1 MEFRHENQTGRKNA
15 VNLPR
20 PRPPTTNAIT
30 TGAVSKILPRGDTAA
45 PQVHPFANS
54 TSKLELIPSSTTTT
68 VDGINV
74 EEEARLYDQLC
85 RSYEDET
92 DDVCPSLSSP
102 STFIGQRIQL
112 LKDPFL
118 LVLSIEYPLSERIHT
133 LHTHQTQT
141 SAPTALHPSRVHIF
155 R

>member
-1 MEFRHENQTGRKNA
+1 MELQNENQTSRKNA

-20 PRPPTTNAIT
+20 PRPPTINAMSKNSAQGHAT
-30 TGAVSKILPRGDTAA
+30 TPQ
-45 PQVHPFANS
+45 QVHSFANS
-54 TSKLELIPSSTTTT
+54 TSKLELIPSRTATT

-112 LKDPFL
+112 LKDSFL
-118 LVLSIEYPLSERIHT
+118 LVLSNEYPGPECIHI
-133 LHTHQTQT
+133 HQTHQTQT
-141 SAPTALHPSRVHIF
+141 LTPAAFHSPRVHILH
-155 R
+155 